1 MTHTTTLIDIAV
13 YKGDLFSNVKKS
25 VSGLLVARSWQSSDY
40 YQNRVPADKC
50 HMTVPRSLVYNSMS
64 SPLAVIGF
72 QLIAGSGPFLQGE
85 FSLLLVYGEN

>member
-1 MTHTTTLIDIAV
+1 MTHTTTLIDTAV

-25 VSGLLVARSWQSSDY
+25 VSELLVARSWQSSDS

-50 HMTVPRSLVYNSMS
+50 HITVSQAQLYNSLS

-72 QLIAGSGPFLQGE
+72 QLITGSDPFLQGGIQ
-85 FSLLLVYGEN
+85 FASCLWQN